1 MAVTQKVL
9 LFAIV
14 LVPQLIP
21 GLIGKA
27 LYKRG
32 PTAFESIF
40 AVLVALVVTVVQGT
54 ILVEAQPFAVFASA
68 MLTFSF
74 LVMFTVHFFRSER
87 IGLALVCYALAAAC
101 GITLNYV
108 RNVDRL
114 DGSQNVVP
122 AESPRNG
129 DWDPD
134 LRSL

>member
-1 MAVTQKVL
+1 MALPQKVL

-14 LVPQLIP
+14 LVLQLVP

-32 PTAFESIF
+32 PTAFEWIF
-40 AVLVALVVTVVQGT
+40 TVLVALVVTVAQGT
-54 ILVEAQPFAVFASA
+54 FLVEAQPFAVFASA

-74 LVMFTVHFFRSER
+74 VVMFTVHFFLSER
-87 IGLALVCYALAAAC
+87 LALALVCYALAAAC
-101 GITLNYV
+101 GVTLNYV

-114 DGSQNVVP
+114 DGLQNIVP
-122 AESPRNG
+122 AESPRNE